1 MAFSTNLSRRRLS
14 RRSLL
19 GTGAS
24 ATAGIAGASL
34 LGRSAFAQGSTP
46 AVAPAAGDK
55 VLTPD
60 DLPGPMHSYPLVQEK
75 KTFTAM
81 VPSYGVEW
89 IDNDMTRWYE
99 ELTGVHI
106 EWQVVQSEG
115 AIQQLNLA
123 LASGDYP
130 DIIYGFNWSP
140 FELTMSTIGAYGG
153 QGTFV
158 ALNDYLE
165 DNAPHLLTHVSQD
178 YPVALDI
185 VTMPDGSIYSMPYV
199 NDCYHCQ
206 FWDQRMWIHTGW
218 LETLG
223 LSMPETTDDLVEVLT
238 AFRDG
243 DPNGNGEQDEFPLTS
258 QAGNSLSTYL
268 VNPFTLSPG
277 RPNWL
282 YVDENGEIT
291 ATYLHEGFYQGAEYL
306 AGLSAEGLLDAEAF
320 TRDGDQLRALGD
332 AEGGSRIGMVPAGW
346 GGYITFSE
354 GVPGEWTDY
363 RLMPPLIGPDGLQQV
378 DRDFDEPHHG
388 NVFVVTDKCDDPAL
402 AVAWADGLYQFE
414 ATMRAVEGV
423 PDRDWRFAEDGE
435 VGVDGRPALWT
446 RIPDENPPPVG
457 SDNVTNWSQ
466 LGPSYRSNAIRLG
479 QAVLVDPEL
488 STEVILYTETKGKLE
503 PHATGPETD
512 LLRPVFS
519 PEAAG
524 RVVELETAISQ
535 LVEATFAQIATGQGG
550 PSWEDFQ
557 GQLQSLGV
565 EEYLQL
571 YQESQG

>member
-1 MAFSTNLSRRRLS
+1 MATSTDLTRRRLS

-19 GTGAS
+19 GTGVS
-24 ATAGIAGASL
+24 ATAGLAGASM
-34 LGRSAFAQGSTP
+34 LGRSAFAQDAT
-46 AVAPAAGDK
+46 PAAGDK

-81 VPSYGVEW
+81 IPSYGTEW

-115 AIQQLNLA
+115 AVQQLNLA

-130 DIIYGFNWSP
+130 DIIFGFNWSP

-153 QGTFV
+153 QGIFLQ
-158 ALNDYLE
+158 LNDYLE
-165 DNAPHLLTHVSQD
+165 DNAPHLLTHVSQE
-178 YPVALDI
+178 YPVAMDI

-277 RPNWL
+277 RTGNWL
-282 YVDENGEIT
+282 YFDENGEIT

-306 AGLSAEGLLDAEAF
+306 AGLNAEGLLDAEAF
-320 TRDGDQLRALGD
+320 TRDDDQLRALGD
-332 AEGGSRIGMVPAGW
+332 AEGGSRIGMVPSGW
-346 GGYITFSE
+346 GGYITIVE
-354 GVPGEWTDY
+354 GEEGEWTKY
-363 RLMPPLIGPDGLQQV
+363 KVMPPLAGPDGQRRV

-402 AVAWADGLYQFE
+402 AVAWADGLYEFE

-446 RIPDENPPPVG
+446 RIPREPTPAG
-457 SDNVTNWSQ
+457 TNITHQWNQ

-479 QAVLVDPEL
+479 QAVLVDPEM
-488 STEVILYTETKGKLE
+488 STEVILYTESKEKLE
-503 PHATGPETD
+503 PYATGPETD

-519 PEAAG
+519 PEAAA
-524 RVVELETAISQ
+524 RVVELETGITQ
-535 LVEATFAQIATGQGG
+535 FVEATFAQIATGQGG

-557 GQLQSLGV
+557 GQLESLGV
-565 EEYLQL
+565 DEYLQL
-571 YQESQG
+571 YAESQG